1 VRLETHPEPSIR
13 LDVLLSRPD
22 LDAHSVVELKYLT
35 RGWAGEIAGEQF
47 ALKNHGAQDIR
58 AYDVVKDI
66 GRVERFVADRPGW
79 NGAMIAFTNDHSY
92 WQPGH
97 PREANQPSSVP
108 ALRGTQPVRNPG
120 LGAAHRGRHHE
131 GSRRAG
137 GAGPGAQPRLARVLM
152 TPRQ

>member
-92 WQPGH
+92 WQPVTHG
-97 PREANQPSSVP
+97 RQ
-108 ALRGTQPVRNPG
+108 TNPQAFRLYEG
-120 LGAAHRGRHHE
+120 LSLSAT
-131 GSRRAG
+131 RAWG
-137 GAGPGAQPRLARVLM
+137 PHTGAGTMKGRAEPVELARVHNLGW
-152 TPRQ
+152 REYS